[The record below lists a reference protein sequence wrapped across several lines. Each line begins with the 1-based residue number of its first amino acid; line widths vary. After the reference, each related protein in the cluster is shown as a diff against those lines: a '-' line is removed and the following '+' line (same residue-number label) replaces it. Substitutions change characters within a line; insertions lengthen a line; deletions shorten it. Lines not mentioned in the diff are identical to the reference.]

1 MTNEHRDM
9 VMRGVVVNQSAI
21 RLTLCINDVNHI
33 ATWITSHPY
42 DGYHVASWLT
52 NYA

>member
-21 RLTLCINDVNHI
+21 RLTLCINDV
-33 ATWITSHPY
+33 
-42 DGYHVASWLT
+42 YHVASWLT